1 LKPPEKIS
9 AAALERMMKL
19 QDVILKAIA
28 KKITWMEAA
37 EIAGVTDR
45 TMRRI
50 KQRYQDFGYNGLF
63 DQRRGKRSV
72 HRVPLETA
80 EKVLALYQ
88 EKYFDLNVRHFQEKL
103 REEEHI
109 ELSYT
114 WIYQALLGAGLV
126 QKRRKRAPHR
136 RRRQRRP
143 LPGML
148 LHIDGSKHRWLND
161 DRWYDLIVMLDDAT
175 SEIYYAQLVEE
186 ESTRTVMAALR
197 EVIETKGIFCAL
209 YSDRGSHFFV
219 TVKEG
224 EKVDKHRLTQVG
236 RALKELGVQMIAA
249 YSPQARGR
257 SERSFGTW
265 QGRLPQELRLA
276 GITRVEEANRYL
288 REKYIQKFNA
298 QFRVAAAE
306 KGTAF
311 RRTGR
316 SDLDWIFSVQT
327 ERVVAKDN
335 TVAIGSHHWQI
346 DKTKFRH
353 TLAGST
359 VTIHEHLDETVS
371 IRFGPHV
378 VGWYDSRG
386 EKLSGGKPAKR
397 GGKGGSVGAGENQ
410 KQVSPGSHTP
420 LEISPKARDSHF
432 SAAPM
437 TASDSQ
443 KNKAK
448 AKPKTKAAA

>member
-88 EKYFDLNVRHFQEKL
+88 EKYFDRNVRHFQEKL

-161 DRWYDLIVMLDDAT
+161 DRW
-175 SEIYYAQLVEE
+175 
-186 ESTRTVMAALR
+186 
-197 EVIETKGIFCAL
+197 
-209 YSDRGSHFFV
+209 
-219 TVKEG
+219 
-224 EKVDKHRLTQVG
+224 
-236 RALKELGVQMIAA
+236 
-249 YSPQARGR
+249 
-257 SERSFGTW
+257 
-265 QGRLPQELRLA
+265 
-276 GITRVEEANRYL
+276 
-288 REKYIQKFNA
+288 
-298 QFRVAAAE
+298 
-306 KGTAF
+306 
-311 RRTGR
+311 
-316 SDLDWIFSVQT
+316 
-327 ERVVAKDN
+327 
-335 TVAIGSHHWQI
+335 
-346 DKTKFRH
+346 
-353 TLAGST
+353 
-359 VTIHEHLDETVS
+359 
-371 IRFGPHV
+371 
-378 VGWYDSRG
+378 
-386 EKLSGGKPAKR
+386 
-397 GGKGGSVGAGENQ
+397 
-410 KQVSPGSHTP
+410 
-420 LEISPKARDSHF
+420 
-432 SAAPM
+432 
-437 TASDSQ
+437 
-443 KNKAK
+443 
-448 AKPKTKAAA
+448 